1 MTAATAGSAQAPGFL
16 DTGRIAPGYVADTV
30 LLDLDAPTLIP
41 LNDPVA
47 QLVFGGRFVVR
58 DRRLLT
64 VDLPRL
70 AAQAAEACAVMNER
84 STDRRSR
91 FACIAAVLADF
102 CPALAR
108 TPWPINR

>member
-1 MTAATAGSAQAPGFL
+1 MLSDGTSVHSVM
-16 DTGRIAPGYVADTV
+16 I
-30 LLDLDAPTLIP
+30 
-41 LNDPVA
+41 
-47 QLVFGGRFVVR
+47 GGRFVVR

-70 AAQAAEACAVMNER
+70 AAQAAEARAVMDER

-91 FACIAAVLADF
+91 FECLALALADF

-108 TPWPINR
+108 TPWPINRWCGC